1 MLYRPEAHEPLTD
14 EPWREARVRA
24 AIRAVVEDADA
35 AFDPDA
41 LWPADEWDAWKTPLP
56 LTSLY
61 VGAAGVIWAL
71 DALRRRG
78 FAEPRLDLA
87 AAARRAL
94 GAWRAEPGLMRD
106 EELPTTAA
114 AGLLSGES
122 GVLAVA
128 WRLTGDGALAEDL
141 LRRVRENVASE
152 AEDLMWGTPGTLLAA
167 RAMHEWTGDGRWAD
181 AWRESADAL
190 WSRRDADGLWTQR
203 LYGQTF
209 RGLGTAHGAVGN
221 VLAFLRGG
229 ELLEPARRERL
240 ERETAAMLA
249 RTAVA
254 EDGLANWPDEVG
266 EALDGRLQWCAG
278 APGVVV
284 AAAEYLDEDLV
295 LAGAE
300 LVWRAGPVGPEKG
313 VGLCHGVASGGYAL
327 LKAFDR
333 TGDELWLERARRFA
347 VHALGRAAAGEGRYS
362 LWTGDVGAALLAAD
376 CLDARARYPVVDGW

>member
-14 EPWREARVRA
+14 EPWRDGRVRE

-41 LWPADEWDAWKTPLP
+41 LWPAHEWDAWKTPLP

-78 FAEPRLDLA
+78 FAEPRLDRA

-167 RAMHEWTGDGRWAD
+167 RAMHEWTGDGPWAD